1 MSWPRVLICAGG
13 GGVGKTST
21 SAAIAL
27 AAARRGERVLVVTID
42 PARRL
47 ADALG
52 VALGPN
58 VQAVDTSAEV
68 GEQAGVPKAGTG
80 SGELLALMP
89 DPRQSMRT
97 FVEYLFAGRP
107 KALDRVLGNRMYQ
120 VMEDAVPG
128 VHELAALSLV
138 TREMHERELD
148 LVVIDTAPSRNAVDF
163 ITYPKRLA
171 DLLGGRA
178 MRWLAQ
184 LAHKSLDGSEGDGDM
199 KPRGRVM
206 KLLEKGLGP
215 AIHDVGAL
223 SAELVAVMD
232 RFIALNEDSSEL
244 LLGGRTR
251 YVLVAAPTRA
261 AEDDALFLH
270 RRLKDLT
277 VRPAAIILNGTAEP
291 TPAWDGVLR
300 ASAATSEPIRQALAI
315 LADERAQRA
324 KATDATVA
332 ALAKV
337 DRKLTPIAL
346 PFLGPAPPREIVE
359 GLAAELAAELGTI
372 LGR

>member
-1 MSWPRVLICAGG
+1 
-13 GGVGKTST
+13 VGKTST
-21 SAAIAL
+21 SAAISL

-52 VALGPN
+52 VALGPDIQS
-58 VQAVDTSAEV
+58 VATFD
-68 GEQAGVPKAGTG
+68 GG
-80 SGELLALMP
+80 GELLALMP

-97 FVEYLFAGRP
+97 FVAYLFTGRP
-107 KALDRVLGNRMYQ
+107 EALERVLNNRMYQ

-138 TREMHERELD
+138 TRAMHERPLD

-184 LAHKSLDGSEGDGDM
+184 LAHRGLERGEGDGDM
-199 KPRGRVM
+199 KPQGRVM
-206 KLLEKGLGP
+206 RLLEKGLGP

-232 RFIALNEDSSEL
+232 RFVALNEDSSEL

-261 AEDDALFLH
+261 AEDDALFLYQ
-270 RRLKDLT
+270 RLRDLS
-277 VRPAAIILNGTAEP
+277 VRPHAVLLNATAEA
-291 TPAWDGVLR
+291 TPPWDERLR
-300 ASAATSEPIRQALAI
+300 QSPETTEPMRQALAI
-315 LADERAQRA
+315 LAEERAQRA
-324 KATDATVA
+324 LATKTTTKA
-332 ALAKV
+332 LGKL
-337 DRKLTPIAL
+337 DRRLTPIAL

-359 GLAAELAAELGTI
+359 MLAVALTDELTAI
-372 LGR
+372 FGR

>member
-1 MSWPRVLICAGG
+1 MSWPRVLVCAGG

-52 VALGPN
+52 VALGPS
-58 VQAVDTSAEV
+58 VQAVETS
-68 GEQAGVPKAGTG
+68 EQSAGAP
-80 SGELLALMP
+80 GELLALMP

-107 KALDRVLGNRMYQ
+107 KALERVLGNRMYQ

-138 TREMHERELD
+138 TREMHERGLD

-184 LAHKSLDGSEGDGDM
+184 LAHKSLDGGEGDGDM
-199 KPRGRVM
+199 KPQGRVM
-206 KLLEKGLGP
+206 RLLEKGLGP

-261 AEDDALFLH
+261 AEDDASFLYK
-270 RRLKDLT
+270 RLKALS
-277 VRPAAIILNGTAEP
+277 VRPAAVILNGTAEP
-291 TPAWDGVLR
+291 TPPWDERLR
-300 ASAATSEPIRQALAI
+300 ASAATTEPMRQALAI
-315 LADERAQRA
+315 LADERAQRD
-324 KATDATVA
+324 KATQA
-332 ALAKV
+332 AIAAIRKI
-337 DRKLTPIAL
+337 DRKLVPTAL

-359 GLAAELAAELGTI
+359 GLATELAAELEAI
-372 LGR
+372 LGS

>member
-1 MSWPRVLICAGG
+1 MSWPRVLVCAGG

-52 VALGPN
+52 VTLGPN
-58 VQAVDTSAEV
+58 VQAVETSGGGPSATW
-68 GEQAGVPKAGTG
+68 A
-80 SGELLALMP
+80 GELLALMP
-89 DPRQSMRT
+89 DPRHSMRT
-97 FVEYLFAGRP
+97 FVQYLFAGRP

-138 TREMHERELD
+138 TREMHERGVD

-184 LAHKSLDGSEGDGDM
+184 LAHRNFEGGEGDGDM

-223 SAELVAVMD
+223 SAELVGVMD

-261 AEDDALFLH
+261 AEDDALFLNE
-270 RRLKDLT
+270 RLKKLS
-277 VRPAAIILNGTAEP
+277 VRPAAVILNGTAEP
-291 TPAWDGVLR
+291 TPAWDERLR
-300 ASAATSEPIRQALAI
+300 ASAVTTEPMRQALTI
-315 LADERAQRA
+315 LADERAQRD
-324 KATDATVA
+324 KATRATIA
-332 ALAKV
+332 ALAKI
-337 DRKLTPIAL
+337 DRKLPPIAI

-359 GLAAELAAELGTI
+359 GLAAALTPELEAI